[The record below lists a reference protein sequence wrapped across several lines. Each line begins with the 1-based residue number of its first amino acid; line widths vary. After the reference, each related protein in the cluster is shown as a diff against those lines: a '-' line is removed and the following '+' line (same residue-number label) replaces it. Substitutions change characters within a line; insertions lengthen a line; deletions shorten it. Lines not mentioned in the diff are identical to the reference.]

1 MTYKFVIYLWSIYV
15 DNCKGCCDAYASSKQ
30 KACSQNLTLMDNQWE
45 KKYATYEEHGWHWT
59 FTTQFIYCESSYEEP
74 RQFFTESKEYV
85 TQTIF

>member
-45 KKYATYEEHGWHWT
+45 KKYATYEEHG
-59 FTTQFIYCESSYEEP
+59 
-74 RQFFTESKEYV
+74 
-85 TQTIF
+85 